1 MEEEKELHWVN
12 MKVKTRVKI
21 NPQIFKILDQCFINV
36 APVCVVFFFS
46 FSFGVR
52 VHGRV
57 HLAACS
63 WEGVG
68 GLREG
73 GGRGGGD
80 YGRVHV
86 AAFPH

>member
-1 MEEEKELHWVN
+1 M
-12 MKVKTRVKI
+12 
-21 NPQIFKILDQCFINV
+21 
-36 APVCVVFFFS
+36 CVVFFFFS

-57 HLAACS
+57 HVAACS

-73 GGRGGGD
+73 EGGGGEIMAG
-80 YGRVHV
+80 YM
-86 AAFPH
+86 